1 MKWLILISVF
11 LCMNDEIVIFDKAQS
26 SQKWYITNDVVM
38 GGLSKSTMKVDKAGK
53 AVFSGEVSI
62 ENNGGFAMTR
72 LPLNVKLDSKKSKIV
87 LQLKGDGKKYQLRLK
102 SSKNQR
108 FWYVQT
114 FQTTNK
120 DQIIELPL
128 SEFYPSFRGYKL
140 DLGNFSGDKL
150 KEVAILVGNKK
161 NESFNLEIEK
171 IIIR

>member
-1 MKWLILISVF
+1 MKWLILISIF

-38 GGLSKSTMKVDKAGK
+38 GGLSKSIMKVDKGGK
-53 AVFSGEVSI
+53 AIFSGEVSI

-72 LPLNVKLDSKKSKIV
+72 LPLNLKLDSKKSKIV

-102 SSKNQR
+102 SNENQR

-114 FQTTNK
+114 FQTINK
-120 DQIIELPL
+120 DQVIELPL

-150 KEVAILVGNKK
+150 KEVAILIGNKT
-161 NESFNLEIEK
+161 NESFSLEIEK

>member
-1 MKWLILISVF
+1 MKWLILISIF

-38 GGLSKSTMKVDKAGK
+38 GGLSKSTMKVDKGGK
-53 AVFSGEVSI
+53 AIFSGEVSI

-72 LPLNVKLDSKKSKIV
+72 LPLNLKLDSKKSKIV

-102 SSKNQR
+102 SNENQR

-114 FQTTNK
+114 FQTIKEN
-120 DQIIELPL
+120 QEIELPL

-150 KEVAILVGNKK
+150 KEVAILIGNKT
-161 NESFNLEIEK
+161 NESFSLEIEK

>member
-1 MKWLILISVF
+1 
-11 LCMNDEIVIFDKAQS
+11 MNDEIVIFDKAQS

-38 GGLSKSTMKVDKAGK
+38 GGLSKSTMKVDKEGK
-53 AVFSGEVSI
+53 AIFSGEVSI

-72 LPLNVKLDSKKSKIV
+72 LPLNLKLDSKKSKIV

-102 SSKNQR
+102 SNENQR

-114 FQTTNK
+114 FQTINK
-120 DQIIELPL
+120 DQVIELPL

-150 KEVAILVGNKK
+150 KEVAILIGNKT
-161 NESFNLEIEK
+161 NESFSLEIEK

>member
-11 LCMNDEIVIFDKAQS
+11 FCMNDEIVIFDKAQS

-38 GGLSKSTMKVDKAGK
+38 GGLSKSSMEINKEGK

-72 LPLNVKLDSKKSKIV
+72 LPLNLKLDSKKSKIV

-114 FQTTNK
+114 FKTTNK
-120 DQIIELPL
+120 EQVIELPL

>member
-108 FWYVQT
+108 FWYVKT